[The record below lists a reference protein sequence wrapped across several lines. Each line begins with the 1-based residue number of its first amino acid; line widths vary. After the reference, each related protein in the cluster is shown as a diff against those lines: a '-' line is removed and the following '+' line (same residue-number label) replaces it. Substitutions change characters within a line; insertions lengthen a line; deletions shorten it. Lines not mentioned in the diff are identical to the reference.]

1 MDLEDEWMNFS
12 ELSEDNTALKN
23 IFNKNNENSFEIV
36 DKNINVPKPSNIYIS
51 TKTKI
56 CYFNCDIN
64 LFDIFWKLNLIQYY
78 ENKEGIIK
86 KQMKFNSLCK
96 KDYENTILLIEE
108 EKKNNFI
115 EETVIQHLDTHNGD
129 KIRFKDIRKV
139 SVGISKKDI
148 MSYRSKPKS
157 AFYNCF
163 VILIRI
169 LDDNVFKE
177 IHVKIF
183 NTGKLEIP
191 GIQNDELFKKI
202 TKYVKNIMVEFYPN
216 IDLTNKEET
225 VLINSNFTC
234 GFLINRDALFKK
246 LKNKYKINASYDPCS
261 YPGIQCKYKIK
272 GDDDINYELSFMIF
286 RTGSVLIVGKCNEEV
301 LMSVYEYLK
310 EILYNEYS
318 EIYQKGDVNINNK
331 NKNKKIRRK
340 KIRIL

>member
-12 ELSEDNTALKN
+12 ELSEGINNMEDLN
-23 IFNKNNENSFEIV
+23 NKNNEKDFEI
-36 DKNINVPKPSNIYIS
+36 NNLNVPKSSDIYIS

-56 CYFNCDIN
+56 CYFNRDIN
-64 LFDIFWKLNLIQYY
+64 LFDIFWKLKLIQYY
-78 ENKEGIIK
+78 ENEEGIIK
-86 KQMKFNSLCK
+86 KQMKFNSLSRE
-96 KDYENTILLIEE
+96 DFENTISLIENE
-108 EKKNNFI
+108 KNNNFV
-115 EETVIQHLDTHNGD
+115 EETLIQHLDTHNGN

-169 LDDNVFKE
+169 LFEDKFKE
-177 IHVKIF
+177 VHVKIF
-183 NTGKLEIP
+183 NTGKIEIP
-191 GIQNDELFKKI
+191 GIQSDELFEKI
-202 TKYVKNIMVEFYPN
+202 TKYVKNIMIKFDPN
-216 IDLTNKEET
+216 IDLTNKQET

-234 GFLINRDALFKK
+234 GYLINRDILFKK

-272 GDDDINYELSFMIF
+272 GDNNINYELSFMIF
-286 RTGSVLIVGKCNEEV
+286 RTGSILIVGKCNEQV
-301 LMSVYEYLK
+301 LISVYEYLK
-310 EILYNEYS
+310 EILHNEYN
-318 EIYQKGDVNINNK
+318 EIYQKGELVLNNK
-331 NKNKKIRRK
+331 NKNRKIRKK

>member
-12 ELSEDNTALKN
+12 ELTNYHD
-23 IFNKNNENSFEIV
+23 
-36 DKNINVPKPSNIYIS
+36 NINIPQKKYQENDSHMNNKLDIPKPSEIYIS

-56 CYFNCDIN
+56 CYFDSNID
-64 LFDIFWKLNLIQYY
+64 LFNVFWKLKLIQYY
-78 ENKEGIIK
+78 EDKEGIIK

-96 KDYENTILLIEE
+96 KDFENTLSLIEE
-108 EKKNNFI
+108 EKNNNFV
-115 EETVIQHLDTHNGD
+115 EETLIQHLDTHNGD
-129 KIRFKDIRKV
+129 KIRFKDIRKI

-163 VILIRI
+163 VILIR
-169 LDDNVFKE
+169 LFHEGKYKE

-183 NTGKLEIP
+183 NTGKIEIP
-191 GIQNDELFKKI
+191 GIQSDNLFNQV
-202 TKYVKNIMVEFYPN
+202 TNYVKNIMKDFYPN
-216 IDLTNKEET
+216 IKLTDREET

-234 GFLINRDALFKK
+234 GYLINRDILFKK

-272 GDDDINYELSFMIF
+272 GNDDINYELSFMIF
-286 RTGSVLIVGKCNEEV
+286 RTGSVLIVGKCNEQV

-310 EILYNEYS
+310 EILYNEYN

-331 NKNKKIRRK
+331 NKNKKVRRK